1 MAEYN
6 SELEK
11 DIFGDGSEEQ
21 KGETPIDFMN
31 GIDPDEMKQDVPGK
45 TSGPKKPNI
54 NIRLVTRDG
63 EPVQILKADELYT
76 KPGDGI
82 TSLLFKEDDR
92 VLFSSETLFTP
103 QEQAGLTRSGM
114 EQIGEDVTKEL
125 GKLLKDEMDPDR
137 ITRRSMIDL
146 SPQAKTDIVTGLK
159 QDAIDRYLA
168 QTAGRAET
176 FHAAQRYNETIARN
190 LLSALGGESH
200 TAYYPANLLMAS
212 LDKDGKEKAEH
223 IPVIQLSE
231 VDSWTAEKV
240 LGPAMRNN
248 GMVYRYDRASSVFS
262 AWKKTPDGR
271 EPVLNDFR
279 MMLPPKH
286 EEYDNFLREISK
298 LRSER
303 EVLEKAEQLKRANLN
318 IRFTTRDG
326 ETLQVTRADD
336 LILKTDGGVTTLAFK
351 NDPER
356 VLFSSKELFLPEE
369 TAALSRKEMESIGK
383 AVAQSLG
390 TMIEKELEPDRVT
403 RRSVIDVSAHS
414 DIDYVGSLKKAYIEK
429 CLSLGGEARVQAY
442 EKARENNEGLARNM
456 FRILGIE
463 NVTKHY
469 PASLLMTT
477 NEIGKDGARGKT
489 IVPVLQLSN
498 VGQRTA
504 APVLGKVMQRYG
516 LEWSYNKTTGVFSAW
531 TRKPQRTRPILQDFR
546 ALIRPDIHEYD
557 QMLFTMAKNRAEAE
571 KTDRSYPL
579 SHGYPRLSEDRI
591 FAYAASM
598 RSIQGIE
605 PFVITDKAQNEVMAQ
620 AYLTGMGFA
629 RLTRRNFSLQIAEAK
644 TIADLYKGEE
654 EPYSIVVRMNGVSA
668 PEADQMQKE
677 FALKG
682 LTSAYDPEHRLM
694 SVSAYD
700 GPDRPLFEGNL
711 KEPDYERLSG
721 EDFTKLAA
729 HAIGIEDAN
738 RVIGDVTG
746 TGYLAVQ
753 SESAYENIKEAEYQM
768 TKYETEKGLDG
779 KPLNRDLRAKLHVMR
794 VTSKDRLLQADGFRE
809 LAARIRDERLLERGI
824 SAPPA
829 FSRDTMEITK

>member
-6 SELEK
+6 SELER

-31 GIDPDEMKQDVPGK
+31 GIDPDEIKQDVPGK

-442 EKARENNEGLARNM
+442 EIARA
-456 FRILGIE
+456 FP
-463 NVTKHY
+463 H
-469 PASLLMTT
+469 
-477 NEIGKDGARGKT
+477 
-489 IVPVLQLSN
+489 
-498 VGQRTA
+498 
-504 APVLGKVMQRYG
+504 
-516 LEWSYNKTTGVFSAW
+516 F
-531 TRKPQRTRPILQDFR
+531 
-546 ALIRPDIHEYD
+546 
-557 QMLFTMAKNRAEAE
+557 
-571 KTDRSYPL
+571 
-579 SHGYPRLSEDRI
+579 
-591 FAYAASM
+591 
-598 RSIQGIE
+598 
-605 PFVITDKAQNEVMAQ
+605 QN
-620 AYLTGMGFA
+620 
-629 RLTRRNFSLQIAEAK
+629 
-644 TIADLYKGEE
+644 
-654 EPYSIVVRMNGVSA
+654 
-668 PEADQMQKE
+668 
-677 FALKG
+677 
-682 LTSAYDPEHRLM
+682 
-694 SVSAYD
+694 
-700 GPDRPLFEGNL
+700 
-711 KEPDYERLSG
+711 
-721 EDFTKLAA
+721 
-729 HAIGIEDAN
+729 
-738 RVIGDVTG
+738 
-746 TGYLAVQ
+746 
-753 SESAYENIKEAEYQM
+753 
-768 TKYETEKGLDG
+768 
-779 KPLNRDLRAKLHVMR
+779 
-794 VTSKDRLLQADGFRE
+794 
-809 LAARIRDERLLERGI
+809 
-824 SAPPA
+824 
-829 FSRDTMEITK
+829 